1 MKGEGKV
8 ERFDKLLRG
17 MDLEFFG
24 TGSHKISIE
33 KALEMHSKG
42 EALILDIRSRKENR
56 LLSLGFAKSIPANEI
71 PDRLGEIP
79 KDLTIAILCTSSVR
93 ASVVYAYLLL
103 NGYEKARVMTEGL
116 RDIAGTLKPGYV
128 RKYIMNPED
137 EVE

>member
-1 MKGEGKV
+1 M

-24 TGSHKISIE
+24 TGSHKMSID
-33 KALEMHSKG
+33 KALEMHSRG
-42 EALILDIRSRKENR
+42 EAFILDIRSEKENR

-71 PDRLGEIP
+71 PDRLDEIP
-79 KDLTIAILCTSSVR
+79 KDMPVAILCTSSVR
-93 ASVVYAYLLL
+93 AAVVYAYLLL

-116 RDIAGTLKPGYV
+116 RDIAATLKPGYV

-137 EVE
+137 ELE

>member
-1 MKGEGKV
+1 M

-33 KALEMHSKG
+33 KALDMHSRG
-42 EALILDIRSRKENR
+42 EAMILDIRSEKENS

-71 PDRLGEIP
+71 PDRLGELPRDI
-79 KDLTIAILCTSSVR
+79 TIGILCTSSVR
-93 ASVVYAYLLL
+93 ASIVYAYLIL
-103 NGYEKARVMTEGL
+103 NGYDKARVMTEGL

-128 RKYIMNPED
+128 RKYNINAED
-137 EVE
+137 DSE